1 MADVFY
7 FVVKNYEIEGQNK
20 NRRQLESR
28 WLDISALKLSAILA
42 IMVLM
47 YYFIQNVTQD
57 FLFCFAALLM
67 IR

>member
-1 MADVFY
+1 M
-7 FVVKNYEIEGQNK
+7 KIEGQNK